1 GRITVSKLSKETG
14 KSLKGAEFTLTKP
27 DGSTQKLVTNEV
39 GLATFTGLDFD
50 KEYAVQETKAPSGY
64 LVSDEVSKV
73 TLTGDNPTVTFVRY
87 NERAEVEIGLHKV
100 SDKGEAMSGVVF
112 ELSRE
117 GDSGPAQ
124 VLTTGAD
131 GIVKFKVLPGQNYVL
146 KETQTNKGYA
156 LLPQLVKFTVDGDG
170 KVTVASGK
178 GNVNTVSGGDRS
190 LTVTNY
196 PEGKLPLSGYAGAL
210 EVLLLGCLVLGIAI
224 VFTLFERKRK

>member
-1 GRITVSKLSKETG
+1 M
-14 KSLKGAEFTLTKP
+14 
-27 DGSTQKLVTNEV
+27 
-39 GLATFTGLDFD
+39 
-50 KEYAVQETKAPSGY
+50 QETKAPEGY

-87 NERAEVEIGLHKV
+87 NQRAEVEIALHKV

-156 LLPQLVKFTVDGDG
+156 LLPQPVKFTVDGNG
-170 KVTVASGK
+170 KVTVISGK